1 MTTAVR
7 PFTSLAACLL
17 SLWCKGNG
25 SSLDGRLL
33 DLLACFAGA
42 IELVSKSRVGALRD
56 DGCVYEAILVPSA
69 TRLKMS
75 LTFLRPRDQKKR
87 RLWGRECYEAKKKP
101 N

>member
-17 SLWCKGNG
+17 SHWCEGNG

-33 DLLACFAGA
+33 DLLVSLASA
-42 IELVSKSRVGALRD
+42 IELVSKSRVGALLD
-56 DGCVYEAILVPSA
+56 DGCVYEAN
-69 TRLKMS
+69 
-75 LTFLRPRDQKKR
+75 
-87 RLWGRECYEAKKKP
+87 KKP